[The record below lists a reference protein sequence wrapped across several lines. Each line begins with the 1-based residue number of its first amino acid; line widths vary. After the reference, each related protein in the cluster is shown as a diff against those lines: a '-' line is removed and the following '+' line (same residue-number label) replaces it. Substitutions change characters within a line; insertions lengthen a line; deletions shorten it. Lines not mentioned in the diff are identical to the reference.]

1 MGLWILLFVV
11 SPGTQLWAKSDSSVP
26 TRHFSLIRNWQ
37 VEDGLPQNTI
47 LRILQ
52 SQDGYVWFVTFGGL
66 VRFDGVTFTT
76 FNTEN
81 TPGFLSNRLIALYES
96 HDKSLWISTELGGLM
111 QFKDRQ
117 WRIYTHADGLPDG
130 GINTVAEDQFGALV
144 VGTEKGLMK
153 LENNRFRPVSRP
165 DGTGIP
171 QINTL
176 LRDGNRLWAGTAAGL
191 YRIENNQV
199 EFESSIPPIQV
210 TTLLLDQEGHLWV
223 GGFDEL
229 IHRSPLGE
237 IQRLVPPGRQH
248 PTFRWI
254 SHVIQTRSGILWAA
268 TDLGLFQIQ
277 KHLTEYRLVFT
288 ETVPQLNVLSLM
300 EDHEGTLWAGSS
312 GNGLFSFRNGVVSA
326 YTATD
331 GISDQEIK
339 TVGGDRR
346 GNIWVGVGDQL
357 KWIAPDKQISA
368 LPLPDNLKVS
378 DIFALCEDLETNL
391 WIGTAQGVLRFKDG
405 RFTRFTE
412 ADGLSNNNVNAISLG
427 PTGTLWVGTWRGFS
441 RWDNGRFVSF
451 IPNETIAGNW
461 IRSILETPDGTIWL
475 ATDNGL
481 TQFQN
486 GRFTRFTTRDGL
498 SDNLTRSLFL
508 DNDGTVWVGTYGG
521 GLNRLKDSR
530 FTQFTPSNGLF
541 DNVVSA
547 IFEDSDGSFWLSG
560 NRGICRVSK
569 RELND
574 YADGK
579 RTLISS
585 VGYDKA
591 DGMAV
596 SETNGGFQPAGW
608 KATDGTLWFPTLR
621 GVVSVDPGKL
631 NRVPPVVR
639 IERLTIDGTSRL
651 PQDHLMFEPGQTKS
665 VEIHYTGLSF
675 AVPSKVKFRYQ
686 LEGWDP
692 TWVEAGTRRTAYFTS
707 LPPGNYRFRVV
718 ACNNDS
724 IWNETGA
731 TLTFTIKPRF
741 YQTTWFYAGCGLTLF
756 GFGLGIQALRV
767 RQIRRRAEILERIV
781 RQRTETLRQEKEKTE
796 VARLEADIQR
806 RAAEAAD
813 HLKTELLSIAAH
825 DLKSPLYTIKGFAS
839 ITQDTLQHID
849 QARQC
854 DEYLSFIDSES
865 QRLLNLINALL
876 DMAALESGKVRLEK
890 KQVDLSTLV
899 KSAISTFQ
907 PQAAAKHQT
916 LNVTTTGHCQIEG
929 DAERLSQVL
938 ENLLSNAIKFTP
950 PGKEIEIALEC
961 CAHLVRTS
969 IKDAGPGLT
978 ADDQTRLFTRF
989 QRLSARP
996 TGGESSTGLGLSIV
1010 KDLIEL
1016 HGGRVG
1022 AKNHP
1027 HGGSIFWFELPR
1039 GMKNEE

>member
-1 MGLWILLFVV
+1 M
-11 SPGTQLWAKSDSSVP
+11 AR
-26 TRHFSLIRNWQ
+26 TRQFSLIRNWQ
-37 VEDGLPQNTI
+37 VEDGLPQNTVM
-47 LRILQ
+47 RILQ
-52 SQDGYVWFVTFGGL
+52 TQDGYIWFVTFGGL

-76 FNTEN
+76 FTTEN
-81 TPGFLSNRLIALYES
+81 IPEFLSNRLITLYEAQ
-96 HDKSLWISTELGGLM
+96 DRSLWISTEVGGLM
-111 QFKDRQ
+111 RLKDHM
-117 WRIYTHADGLPDG
+117 WTFYTTTDGLPAG
-130 GINTVAEDQFGALV
+130 GINTIAEDQSGIIW
-144 VGTEKGLMK
+144 VGTESGLTK
-153 LENNRFRPVSRP
+153 FENSRFQTVTKA
-165 DGTGIP
+165 DGTRIP
-171 QINTL
+171 QVNAL
-176 LRDGNRLWAGTAAGL
+176 VRDKHILWAGTVAGL
-191 YRIENNQV
+191 YRIENNRL
-199 EFESSIPPIQV
+199 ELESTIPSIQV
-210 TTLLLDQEGHLWV
+210 TTLLPDREGHLWI
-223 GGFDEL
+223 GGLHEL

-237 IQRLVPPGRQH
+237 IQHFTPPGETH

-254 SHVIQTRSGILWAA
+254 SHLIQSRAGIIWAA
-268 TDLGLFQIQ
+268 TDLGLFQMKQ
-277 KHLTEYRLVFT
+277 HLKQHHLVPAQGT
-288 ETVPQLNVLSLM
+288 PPIILLSLM

-312 GNGLFSFRNGVVSA
+312 GNGLFSFRTGVIAA
-326 YTATD
+326 YTAAD
-331 GISDQEIK
+331 GISDQETK
-339 TVGGDRR
+339 TVGGDRQ
-346 GNIWVGVGDQL
+346 GTIWIGTGSQL
-357 KWIAPDKQISA
+357 KRIAADKSVSLIS
-368 LPLPDNLKVS
+368 LPNNIKVS
-378 DIFALCEDLETNL
+378 DIFAVCEDLEGTL
-391 WIGTAQGVLRFKDG
+391 WIGTAQGILRRNG
-405 RFTRFTE
+405 GQFTHLTE

-427 PTGTLWVGTWRGFS
+427 PTGTLWVGTWRGLN
-441 RWDNGRFVSF
+441 RWENGRFVASL
-451 IPNETIAGNW
+451 PSDTISGNW
-461 IRSILETPDGTIWL
+461 IRSILESPDGTVWV

-481 TQFQN
+481 ARFHQ
-486 GRFTRFTTRDGL
+486 GRFTFFTTRQGL
-498 SDNLTRSLFL
+498 SNNLTRSLYL
-508 DNDGTVWVGTYGG
+508 DTDGSLWVGTYGG
-521 GLNRLKDSR
+521 GLNRLKDGR
-530 FTQFTPSNGLF
+530 FTQFTISTGLF

-547 IFEDSDGSFWLSG
+547 IFEDSEGSFWLSG

-574 YADGK
+574 YADRK
-579 RTLISS
+579 RISISS

-608 KATDGTLWFPTLR
+608 KAADGTLWFPTLR

-631 NRVPPVVR
+631 NRVPPAVR
-639 IERLTIDGTSRL
+639 IEQLTIDGASRL
-651 PQDHLMFEPGQTKS
+651 PQAHLTFEPGQTKS

-707 LPPGNYRFRVV
+707 LPPGEYRFRVI

-724 IWNETGA
+724 IWNETGT

-741 YQTTWFYAGCGLTLF
+741 YQTTWFYAGCGLALF
-756 GFGLGIQALRV
+756 GFGLGIQALRL
-767 RQIRRRAEILERIV
+767 RQIRRRAETLERIV

-796 VARLEADIQR
+796 AARLEAETQR

-813 HLKTELLSIAAH
+813 RLKTELLSIAAH

-839 ITQDTLQHID
+839 ITQDVLQQVD

-876 DMAALESGKVRLEK
+876 DTAALESGKVRLEK
-890 KQVDLSTLV
+890 NQVDLSTLV

-907 PQAAAKHQT
+907 PQAVAKYQT
-916 LNVTTTGHCQIEG
+916 LNVTANGHCQVEG

-938 ENLLSNAIKFTP
+938 ENLLSNAIKFTA
-950 PGKEIEIALEC
+950 PGKEIYVTLEC
-961 CAHLVRTS
+961 RAHLVRTS

-978 ADDQTRLFTRF
+978 EDDQKRLFTRF

-1010 KDLIEL
+1010 KDLVEL

-1022 AKNHP
+1022 AENHP
-1027 HGGSIFWFELPR
+1027 QGGSVFWFELPR